1 MQPLRWRAAPILKED
16 EIGPLPGLYPGVQ
29 TEANRRCAGVNG
41 CSRGILTD
49 RPATRLTCGPHGDYD
64 VGMMHWTGHVRRAA
78 NDLMRACRDL
88 LYPPRCVHC
97 DADLPDHDRAWLL
110 CGDCLAKLG
119 PAMWHGC
126 RRCGGELLEGRPAPD
141 RCPSC
146 QDTKLWFDSV
156 TPLGGYHAG
165 LRDVVLSMKRTS
177 HDALTT
183 AMGQLLVQRRREH
196 LADVRAD
203 MVVPIPMFWGR
214 RLHRG
219 KNSPEMLARCLAES
233 LGVPMRPS
241 ILVRLRNTLPQAGLA
256 PSRRFQNVHGAFRVR
271 RPDAVR
277 GARVLL
283 VDDVLTTGATCS
295 EAARMLKQAGATMV
309 AVAVVARA

>member
-1 MQPLRWRAAPILKED
+1 MIHWIRRVRNAVHGLARAWCD
-16 EIGPLPGLYPGVQ
+16 
-29 TEANRRCAGVNG
+29 
-41 CSRGILTD
+41 
-49 RPATRLTCGPHGDYD
+49 
-64 VGMMHWTGHVRRAA
+64 M
-78 NDLMRACRDL
+78 

-97 DADLPDHDRAWLL
+97 NADLFDEHRAWLL
-110 CGDCLAKLG
+110 CGDCLARLG
-119 PAMWHGC
+119 PPTWHGC
-126 RRCGGELLEGRPAPD
+126 RRCGGVLLEGRPAPD
-141 RCPSC
+141 RCASC
-146 QDTKLWFDSV
+146 QNTTLWFDSV

-165 LRDVVLSMKRTS
+165 LRDVVLRMKRTS

-183 AMGQLLVQRRREH
+183 EMGRLLVQRRREH
-196 LADVRAD
+196 LADIRAD

-214 RLHRG
+214 RLRRG

-233 LGVPMRPS
+233 LGIPMRRS

-271 RPDAVR
+271 QPDAVR

-295 EAARMLKQAGATMV
+295 EAAKMVKQAGATMV
-309 AVAVVARA
+309 AGAVVARA